1 MYAAHQKGTY
11 QNFRH
16 SLTVPGDVSQSHD
29 ANAKWETAS
38 ETPSSSLYRCTVC
51 LQTDCNPSSFKL
63 LLLSC
68 SDTERLVHV

>member
-38 ETPSSSLYRCTVC
+38 ETPSSSLYRCTVSPDR
-51 LQTDCNPSSFKL
+51 LQP
-63 LLLSC
+63 
-68 SDTERLVHV
+68 V